1 MALCS
6 CKCQRWRSAKGPTL
20 SLPKPQHRSC
30 NCRLQRSIS
39 FQPQDTDSVGLG
51 SGAYASRQTYIGTAA
66 IYNTGQLLIERI
78 LAHAAQMSKKA
89 VETLRYQNGFVRNRQ
104 GNALYSIRDIALH
117 SYYDLQQANVIC
129 AEKTTQLK
137 TNALSLGCC
146 FAEVEVDIATG
157 QVTVVDILN
166 VHDCGRVV
174 NPVLAQV
181 QVYGGISM
189 GLGWALA
196 EQMQFDKKTGRLHQD
211 NLLDYKLP
219 TAMDHPSKIRA
230 SFIENPEAD
239 KSLRCESS
247 GRTADCS
254 RRSGDSKRDSACD
267 RRRF

>member
-1 MALCS
+1 M
-6 CKCQRWRSAKGPTL
+6 
-20 SLPKPQHRSC
+20 
-30 NCRLQRSIS
+30 
-39 FQPQDTDSVGLG
+39 
-51 SGAYASRQTYIGTAA
+51 
-66 IYNTGQLLIERI
+66 
-78 LAHAAQMSKKA
+78 
-89 VETLRYQNGFVRNRQ
+89 
-104 GNALYSIRDIALH
+104 
-117 SYYDLQQANVIC
+117 IC

-230 SFIENPEAD
+230 SFIENPEPTNPFGVKALGEPPIVPVAPAIRNAILHATGVAFD
-239 KSLRCESS
+239 SLPMT
-247 GRTADCS
+247 GQ
-254 RRSGDSKRDSACD
+254 ACLTKF
-267 RRRF
+267 RKEGLL